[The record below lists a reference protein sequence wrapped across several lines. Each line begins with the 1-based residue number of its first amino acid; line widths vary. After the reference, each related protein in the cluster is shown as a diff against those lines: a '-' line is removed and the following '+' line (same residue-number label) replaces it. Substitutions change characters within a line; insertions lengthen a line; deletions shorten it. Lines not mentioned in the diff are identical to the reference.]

1 MSRLKELCKGYKDRY
16 LIMKV
21 KPGPGHPQYGLLQTA
36 SSLAECQGY
45 LGYFKREGLGPVVAY
60 PNFAEG
66 DPREDFSVGL
76 LAEFVRESLGV
87 MRDVGDVQ
95 VAG

>member
-1 MSRLKELCKGYKDRY
+1 MSRLQELCKGYKDRY

-45 LGYFKREGLGPVVAY
+45 LGYFKRKGLGPVVAY

-66 DPREDFSVGL
+66 DPREDSSVSL

-87 MRDVGDVQ
+87 MKDVGDVQ